1 MIYANGSC
9 LWSIMSIMG
18 LTGVFIDWFSGA
30 IKYIKEW
37 SANTVIILKA

>member
-1 MIYANGSC
+1 
-9 LWSIMSIMG
+9 MSIISPIG
-18 LTGVFIDWFSGA
+18 IFIDWFSGA